1 MAASPTEVI
10 ARASRGIF
18 GYFVRHQTAANLI
31 LLLMLVGGYYA
42 STEIRSQF
50 FPDSVR
56 EKVTVTVIWP
66 GAGPNDVDS
75 AIIGLIEPSMLSV
88 EGVEGTDTLAREG
101 WASIWVNFEDGWDM
115 GRAVDEVKAAVDQV
129 SGLPK
134 TAEDPTIT
142 RNAYRDRVT
151 DVVIHGPVDTDQL
164 TRFATEFQ
172 GLLFREGVT
181 RTRLRGV
188 QDPTIRIATPEAAL
202 IRHDISIAEIS
213 AAIANETDTNP
224 AGDVSA
230 GATRIRTGEERR
242 SAEEIGAIPVR
253 TNPDG
258 TRLFVRDVATIEVE
272 GVEQGLAYYWDEN
285 PAVTISVDRSAKG
298 DSIKIQ
304 ATVQDVADEFEKTL
318 PEGVSVQLTRTRAQ
332 AITDRLNI
340 LFSNG
345 AIGLGLV
352 LLFLFLFLSARTAFW
367 VAMGIPAAM
376 AATIGIMW
384 IAGLTLNMVS
394 LFALIICLGIVVD
407 DAIVVGEHADFLAEK
422 GIAPAEAAE
431 QAARRMAAPV
441 FSASI
446 TTIIAFAGLV
456 FIGGRFGT
464 LILDIPLTV
473 IAVLVASLLECF
485 LVLPAHMRHA
495 LAAKGKKRFYDWPSR
510 QFDKG
515 FQWFRRTLFRPF
527 VKAVIGGRY
536 LVIGGATFL
545 LLYSISLVITGEV
558 RWRFFN
564 APERGTIDANIAMLP
579 GAIRTDTRGQL
590 REMEAALKRVA
601 DRLEAEHGS
610 APVAYAIAQVGGTAG
625 WRGLSGVEGK
635 DPDLLGA
642 LSVSLIDP
650 DLRPYTQWEVISAW
664 QDEIVRSS
672 KLETLAMF
680 GGRSGPGGDAINVKY
695 IGEDVDVLK
704 EAAEATKLALEAFAP
719 VSALEDTLAYGKGE
733 MLLTLTPKGQALGL
747 STDQIGNILRNRL
760 SGIEAAEFLV
770 NSRTATVE
778 VSLPEAELTAD
789 YLERARIRT
798 PSGAYAALSEVVNI
812 ETSLG
817 FSSIRR
823 EDGLPLIIVTG
834 DVSEDDPAAAQ
845 EVTDALTQQIIPD
858 VMSRFDVQAELGG
871 LAEQEKDF
879 LNDATKGFIACII
892 GIYLVL
898 AWIFASWAR
907 PIVILLAI
915 PFGLV
920 GTIWGH
926 HWFGIPLSMFTV
938 VGLIGMAGII
948 VNDSIVLITTVDD
961 YAKDRALY
969 PALVDGVCDRLRPV
983 LLTTL
988 TTVAG
993 LAPLLYESSL
1003 QAQFLKP
1010 TVITL
1015 AFGLSFGLVMI
1026 LAVTPAFV
1034 IMQHDVGNA
1043 WRAFR
1048 RGSLQLIRRR
1058 KGLGAGSK

>member
-1 MAASPTEVI
+1 MAASPVQAI
-10 ARASRGIF
+10 ARASRGVF
-18 GYFVRHQTAANLI
+18 GYFVRHRTAANLI
-31 LLLMLVGGYYA
+31 LLLMLVGGYFA

-56 EKVTVTVIWP
+56 EVVTVTVVWP
-66 GAGPNDVDS
+66 GAGPSDVDS
-75 AIIGLIEPSMLSV
+75 AIVGVIAPRTLTI
-88 EGVEGTDTLAREG
+88 EGVENVYTLAREG
-101 WASIWVNFEDGWDM
+101 RASIWVNFEDDWDM
-115 GRAVDEVKAAVDQV
+115 GRGVDEVKAAVDQV
-129 SGLPK
+129 TGLPA

-142 RNAYRDRVT
+142 RSPYRDRVT
-151 DVVIHGPVDTDQL
+151 DVVIYGPVDADQL

-172 GLLFREGVT
+172 TLLFREGVT
-181 RTRLRGV
+181 RTQLRGV
-188 QDPTIRIATPEAAL
+188 QDPTIRIAAPEASL
-202 IRHDISIAEIS
+202 IRHDISVAEIA
-213 AAIANETDTNP
+213 AAISAETDTSP

-230 GATRIRTGEERR
+230 GATRIRTGLERR
-242 SAEEIGAIPVR
+242 SAEDIGAIPLR

-258 TRLFVRDVATIEVE
+258 TRLFVRDVAGIEVE
-272 GVEQGLAYYWDEN
+272 GVDRGFAYYWGED
-285 PAVTISVDRSAKG
+285 PAVTISVDRSARG
-298 DSIKIQ
+298 DAIKIQ
-304 ATVQDVADEFEKTL
+304 NTVQKVADAFAETL
-318 PEGVSVQLTRTRAQ
+318 PEGVGVQLTRTRAQ
-332 AITDRLNI
+332 AISDRLNI

-352 LLFLFLFLSARTAFW
+352 LIFLFLFLSARTAFW

-376 AATIGIMW
+376 AATVGFMW
-384 IAGLTLNMVS
+384 MAGLTLNMVS

-422 GIAPAEAAE
+422 GASPAEAAE

-473 IAVLVASLLECF
+473 IAVMLASLIECF

-510 QFDKG
+510 QFERG
-515 FQWFRRTLFRPF
+515 FQWFRRAAFRPF
-527 VKAVIGGRY
+527 VRGVIAGRY
-536 LVIGGATFL
+536 LVIGLALCL
-545 LLYSISLVITGEV
+545 LLYSISMVVTGDV

-579 GAIRTDTRGQL
+579 GAARGDTRDQL
-590 REMEAALKRVA
+590 REMEAALRRVA
-601 DRLEAEHGS
+601 DRFEAEHGRP
-610 APVAYAIAQVGGTAG
+610 PVEYAIAQVGGNAG
-625 WRGLSGVEGK
+625 WRGLAGVEGK
-635 DPDLLGA
+635 DKDLLGA

-650 DLRPYTQWEVISAW
+650 DLRPYTQWDVINAW
-664 QDEIVRSS
+664 QDEIRRHSR
-672 KLETLAMF
+672 LETLAMF
-680 GGRSGPGGDAINVKY
+680 GGRSGPGGDAIEVKY

-704 EAAEATKLALEAFAP
+704 AAAEATKLALEAFAP
-719 VSALEDTLAYGKGE
+719 VSALEDSLAYGKDE

-747 STDQIGNILRNRL
+747 STDQIGQTLRNRL
-760 SGIEAAEFLV
+760 SGVEAAEFLV

-778 VSLPEAELTAD
+778 VSLSEGELTAD

-798 PSGAYAALSEVVNI
+798 PSGAYAALSEVVDI
-812 ETSLG
+812 QTSRG
-817 FSSIRR
+817 FTSIRR

-834 DVSEDDPAAAQ
+834 DIAEDDPAAAQ

-858 VMSRFDVQAELGG
+858 VVSRFDVQAVIGG
-871 LAEQEKDF
+871 LAEQEKEF
-879 LNDATKGFIACII
+879 LDDATKGFIACIV

-926 HWFGIPLSMFTV
+926 HWFDVPLSMFTV

-948 VNDSIVLITTVDD
+948 VNDSIVLITTVDG

-993 LAPLLYESSL
+993 LAPLLFESSL

-1034 IMQHDVGNA
+1034 IMQHDIGNA
-1043 WRAFR
+1043 WRSFR
-1048 RGSLQLIRRR
+1048 RGSRQIVRRR
-1058 KGLGAGSK
+1058 KGLGAGRS